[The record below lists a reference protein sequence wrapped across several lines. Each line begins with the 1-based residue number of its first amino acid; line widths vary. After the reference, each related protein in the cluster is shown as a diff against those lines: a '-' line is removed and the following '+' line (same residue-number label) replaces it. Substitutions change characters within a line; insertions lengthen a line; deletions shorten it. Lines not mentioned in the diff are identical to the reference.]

1 MMPVR
6 RSQNWLPDVFNDL
19 FDTNWMVKSNAT
31 APAINVIET
40 ADEYKVE
47 VAAPGMTKEDFNIK
61 IDEDNQLVVTME
73 KKQENKEENKE
84 SRYLRREF
92 SYTKFQQTMFL
103 PDNVVKDKIG
113 ACMDNGVL
121 MINIPKMSPEEEKKA
136 ERLIE
141 IK

>member
-1 MMPVR
+1 MPVR

>member
-19 FDTNWMVKSNAT
+19 FDTNWMVKTNAT

-40 ADEYKVE
+40 EKEYKVE

-73 KKQENKEENKE
+73 KKQEYKEENKE

-92 SYTKFQQTMFL
+92 SYTRFQQTMLL
-103 PDNVVKDKIG
+103 PDNVEKEMIEASVE
-113 ACMDNGVL
+113 NGVL
-121 MINIPKMSPEEEKKA
+121 TVNIPKMSPEKEKKA

>member
-1 MMPVR
+1 MPVR

-121 MINIPKMSPEEEKKA
+121 MMNIPKMSPEEEKKA

>member
-103 PDNVVKDKIG
+103 PDNVVKDKIE

>member
-1 MMPVR
+1 MPVR

-19 FDTNWMVKSNAT
+19 FDTNWMVKTNAT

-40 ADEYKVE
+40 EKEYKVE

-73 KKQENKEENKE
+73 KKQEYKEENKE

-92 SYTKFQQTMFL
+92 SYTKFQQTMLL
-103 PDNVVKDKIG
+103 PDNVEKEMIEASVE
-113 ACMDNGVL
+113 NGVL
-121 MINIPKMSPEEEKKA
+121 TVNIPKMSPEKEKKA

>member
-1 MMPVR
+1 MPVR

-103 PDNVVKDKIG
+103 PDNVVKDKIE

>member
-1 MMPVR
+1 MPVR

-19 FDTNWMVKSNAT
+19 FDTNWMVKTNAT

-40 ADEYKVE
+40 EKEYKVE

-73 KKQENKEENKE
+73 KKQEYKEENKE

-92 SYTKFQQTMFL
+92 SYTKFQQTMLL
-103 PDNVVKDKIG
+103 PDNVEKEMIEAGVE
-113 ACMDNGVL
+113 NGVL
-121 MINIPKMSPEEEKKA
+121 TVNIPKMSPEKEKKA